1 MMSGSGA
8 LLQAVDVRDVRM
20 VQRRK
25 DFGWRLEL
33 RESLA
38 IRSHGLRQH
47 FDGDLALQIRC
58 GSLGYIGVP
67 PQQTIRSNWS

>member
-25 DFGWRLEL
+25 DFGLRLEL

-38 IRSHGLRQH
+38 MRNSGARSQGS
-47 FDGDLALQIRC
+47 LALD
-58 GSLGYIGVP
+58 G
-67 PQQTIRSNWS
+67 